1 MKKIKL
7 FTFFFLLSFSFVSAQ
22 QKECGTMANLEYLKT
37 QDPQLEN
44 KMLQNEQSLQNWIKT
59 HASSKLGKKGTII
72 TIPVVVHV
80 VYSNPTENISAA
92 QVLSAIAILNK
103 DYRRLNTDTSATP
116 SVFAAVAAD
125 CEIEFC
131 LATTDPNGNS
141 TSGITRTATTQ
152 TSFSG
157 GTFNGISWSND
168 VVKYTSSGGINAWNT
183 SRYLNIWVCDVSSF
197 RGYAQLPGGPASS
210 DGVVLDYQW
219 FGNTGT
225 AAWASFT
232 IRTATHEIGHW
243 LNLNHIWGNIFAET
257 SSCGDD
263 SCDDTPTESSST
275 YGCPTFP
282 YNTYSA
288 CNSGANGEM
297 FMNYMDYTD
306 CRNIF
311 TKDQKARMIATINTS
326 RPGFLTSVCQTGV
339 IYGCTDP
346 LACNYSSQANVSVD
360 CNYTT
365 CAGCMDSTAYSYDSL
380 ATISDTASCLYCN
393 LSTSAVVVNASSK
406 SALDGSVDLSVTGF
420 NCITPT
426 SLASNFGLANGSTGV
441 MFNMINTSGKPLT
454 ITGISQ
460 GSYGSYIGAATS
472 YSIYYY
478 PGTYVPHINNTNGW
492 IALASNS
499 SGTVPSGGTLTVPV
513 YSGAIPMKAVTIPAG
528 ATYGFYLGLN
538 GTLTYS
544 TATGTAGVTP
554 WGSDAALTITV
565 GHSSSFPNVVN
576 TPRAPLIQVHYGTNT
591 STLTYQWS
599 NGATTED
606 LTGVAAGTYV
616 VTATDCNG
624 CKTSKTVNLGV
635 GLGLSEERLNV
646 ISIHPNPAKN
656 QITVKVA
663 EKLVGSDY
671 IIHDLLGKIVLKGK
685 LNAENTM
692 IELGNLSGGVYSLTI
707 SDNNLKQ
714 TFKVIKE

>member
-1 MKKIKL
+1 
-7 FTFFFLLSFSFVSAQ
+7 
-22 QKECGTMANLEYLKT
+22 
-37 QDPQLEN
+37 
-44 KMLQNEQSLQNWIKT
+44 
-59 HASSKLGKKGTII
+59 
-72 TIPVVVHV
+72 
-80 VYSNPTENISAA
+80 
-92 QVLSAIAILNK
+92 
-103 DYRRLNTDTSATP
+103 
-116 SVFAAVAAD
+116 
-125 CEIEFC
+125 
-131 LATTDPNGNS
+131 
-141 TSGITRTATTQ
+141 
-152 TSFSG
+152 
-157 GTFNGISWSND
+157 
-168 VVKYTSSGGINAWNT
+168 
-183 SRYLNIWVCDVSSF
+183 
-197 RGYAQLPGGPASS
+197 
-210 DGVVLDYQW
+210 
-219 FGNTGT
+219 
-225 AAWASFT
+225 
-232 IRTATHEIGHW
+232 
-243 LNLNHIWGNIFAET
+243 
-257 SSCGDD
+257 
-263 SCDDTPTESSST
+263 
-275 YGCPTFP
+275 
-282 YNTYSA
+282 
-288 CNSGANGEM
+288 
-297 FMNYMDYTD
+297 
-306 CRNIF
+306 
-311 TKDQKARMIATINTS
+311 
-326 RPGFLTSVCQTGV
+326 
-339 IYGCTDP
+339 
-346 LACNYSSQANVSVD
+346 
-360 CNYTT
+360 
-365 CAGCMDSTAYSYDSL
+365 
-380 ATISDTASCLYCN
+380 LYCN

-406 SALDGSVDLSVTGF
+406 SALDGSVDLSATGF

-426 SLASNFGLANGSTGV
+426 SLASNFGTPNGSTGV

-460 GSYGSYIGAATS
+460 GSYGSYIGSATS
-472 YSIYYY
+472 YNIYYY
-478 PGTYVPHINNTNGW
+478 PGTYVPHINNANGW

-663 EKLVGSDY
+663 AKSVGSDY

-685 LNAENTM
+685 LNSENTM
-692 IELGNLSGGVYSLTI
+692 IELGSLTAGVYMFSVG
-707 SDNNLKQ
+707 DKLKQ
-714 TFKVIKE
+714 SFKVIKE

>member
-22 QKECGTMANLEYLKT
+22 KKECGTMANLEYLKS

-103 DYRRLNTDTSATP
+103 DFRRLNADTSATP

-131 LATTDPNGNS
+131 LATKDPNGNS
-141 TSGITRTATTQ
+141 TSGITRTATTK

-157 GTFNGISWSND
+157 GTFNGVSWSND

-183 SRYLNIWVCDVSSF
+183 SQYLNIWVCDVSSF

-210 DGVVLDYQW
+210 DGVVIDYQW

-243 LNLNHIWGNIFAET
+243 LNLNHIWGNNILET
-257 SSCGDD
+257 SNCGDD
-263 SCDDTPTESSST
+263 SCNDTPTESSST
-275 YGCPTFP
+275 YGIPTFP

-360 CNYTT
+360 CNYTS
-365 CAGCMDSTAYSYDSL
+365 CAGCMDSAAYSYDSL
-380 ATISDTASCLYCN
+380 ATISDTALCLYCN
-393 LSTSAVVVNASSK
+393 LSTSAVVVNPSSK
-406 SALDGSVDLSVTGF
+406 SALDGSIDLSVTGF
-420 NCITPT
+420 NCIKPT
-426 SLASNFGLANGSTGV
+426 SLASNFGTPNGSTGV
-441 MFNMINTSGKPLT
+441 MFNMINTSGKPIT

-472 YSIYYY
+472 YNIYYY
-478 PGTYVPHINNTNGW
+478 PGSYVTHINNANGW

-513 YSGAIPMKAVTIPAG
+513 YSGAIPMKALTIPAG

-635 GLGLSEERLNV
+635 GVGLSEERLNV
-646 ISIHPNPAKN
+646 ISIYPNPAKN
-656 QITVKVA
+656 QVTVKVA
-663 EKLVGSDY
+663 AKSVGSDY
-671 IIHDLLGKIVLKGK
+671 IILDFLGKIVLKGK
-685 LNAENTM
+685 LNTENTM
-692 IELGNLSGGVYSLTI
+692 IELGNLRGGVYSLTI